1 MGVNSAVNIF
11 SWSWLGEESHECS
24 LVIYIIQVHEIANDI
39 KKAWKGM
46 KDSQD
51 WGRVLNQR
59 QKLFGQ
65 PVVPFADLN
74 RLVKEFEPY
83 RNLWVT
89 ASGMTFF
96 IILIRK
102 MFSLLIGPRS
112 SHLSFFHMFYDRF
125 FTRLLIVSN
134 ISSRY
139 S

>member
-1 MGVNSAVNIF
+1 M
-11 SWSWLGEESHECS
+11 
-24 LVIYIIQVHEIANDI
+24 HEIANDI

-46 KDSQD
+46 KDAQE

-89 ASGMTFF
+89 ASGN
-96 IILIRK
+96 I
-102 MFSLLIGPRS
+102 
-112 SHLSFFHMFYDRF
+112 YE
-125 FTRLLIVSN
+125 N
-134 ISSRY
+134 ISIDISFTV
-139 S
+139 